1 MRRGD
6 VSSCSR
12 AEGRRSEDTR
22 PFSGA
27 QADRATDES
36 GPAPPA
42 PRTTFSP
49 ETGPPS
55 PAQAGP
61 WGQTRA
67 DAVPVLG
74 PRGLSHSVSSGVC
87 SEDVGRD
94 GSPERSRRGGPAVS
108 LSAELLRLLDRTGPS
123 LGQRSAPRP

>member
-12 AEGRRSEDTR
+12 AEGGRSEDTR
-22 PFSGA
+22 RSSQPSSGA
-27 QADRATDES
+27 QADGAADKS
-36 GPAPPA
+36 GPAPRA

-61 WGQTRA
+61 WGQTQA

-74 PRGLSHSVSSGVC
+74 PRGLSQSVLSGVC
-87 SEDVGRD
+87 
-94 GSPERSRRGGPAVS
+94 
-108 LSAELLRLLDRTGPS
+108 
-123 LGQRSAPRP
+123 

>member
-36 GPAPPA
+36 GPAPLHPEQPSHLRQDPPA
-42 PRTTFSP
+42 LPR
-49 ETGPPS
+49 
-55 PAQAGP
+55 
-61 WGQTRA
+61 
-67 DAVPVLG
+67 LG
-74 PRGLSHSVSSGVC
+74 PG
-87 SEDVGRD
+87 GRH
-94 GSPERSRRGGPAVS
+94 GPTRSPS
-108 LSAELLRLLDRTGPS
+108 
-123 LGQRSAPRP
+123 SAPVA